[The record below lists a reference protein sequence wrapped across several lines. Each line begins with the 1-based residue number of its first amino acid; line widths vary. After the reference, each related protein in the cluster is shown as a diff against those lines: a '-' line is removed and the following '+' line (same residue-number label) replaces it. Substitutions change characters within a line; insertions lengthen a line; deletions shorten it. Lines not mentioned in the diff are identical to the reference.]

1 MARTRRVRKSV
12 KPRHMAVPDKPPELS
27 VPPEALER
35 VLEVAGRD
43 PEWRKD
49 LEKALR
55 KSSICTGSS
64 PQNVWQR
71 DSLLHRRFF
80 ECADGAEGMFLLGLS
95 CPVLRAAP
103 AAKMR
108 IGAREVRAL
117 IASYGPAVAVACAYG
132 ALVRN
137 QLKSRKALDIALEA
151 ITALP
156 TDAEEPEVALP
167 APTPQP
173 QASDSTAADETR
185 RLRHDLKLVTR
196 ELKSAKNQIAQLTKK
211 NAELSRQLAEA
222 RESAQA
228 ARSEHKRLTAA
239 HESAEREIRSLNEQ
253 KEELTK
259 GKKTLEDRLARQEEL
274 FAEERRGLLERN
286 RAAEEAAEREKERAE
301 VLERSLD
308 DERRR
313 REQVEALI
321 EETGLV
327 RLLEGLRGLED
338 TITTLEM
345 LRRGLLGY
353 QNRLDAEEQRRRS
366 EMEELR
372 EKSRAAEEARRKQ
385 EEIEAAWRERA
396 SERLSALEHSIF
408 GQTPPDVVLID
419 GHNVIIPPFGKP
431 AEKERRSWLIE
442 NVRRM
447 TERLA
452 KKHPDIEVVLCFDT
466 QFEADRIRESPNLVI
481 QYCLNTG
488 DGDGADAAIRTR
500 IEEGHPATRYLV
512 VSSDRKHVWADAFAA
527 REELDSRVALIQGE
541 KLIEYF
547 DALER
552 VDQAES

>member
-1 MARTRRVRKSV
+1 
-12 KPRHMAVPDKPPELS
+12 
-27 VPPEALER
+27 
-35 VLEVAGRD
+35 
-43 PEWRKD
+43 
-49 LEKALR
+49 
-55 KSSICTGSS
+55 
-64 PQNVWQR
+64 
-71 DSLLHRRFF
+71 
-80 ECADGAEGMFLLGLS
+80 
-95 CPVLRAAP
+95 
-103 AAKMR
+103 MR